1 MKPNSLPSAS
11 RERGSATEP
20 RAEQSK
26 PGHLPYRESRRRG
39 SGPGP
44 GGRLRGKAAP
54 PPRLPLARRAPR
66 PPAAQR
72 AAALVQNASLLTSEK
87 PLPFPTPHSG
97 HTCLCRSPGSLRR
110 PAHPRR
116 TPALRRPSEP
126 CPPRVRLRAAAAP
139 PRERGTGRD
148 GTRRADA
155 PSSFATAP
163 ALSAE
168 PAEPRPP
175 RPALFAG
182 SGTARRRHWLSLLPV
197 AAASA
202 VARGAEGARA
212 VRGAARAG
220 GGGAGRANGF
230 CARGGPRVPAGG
242 RRRSAPSGRAGPAY
256 SAPAGS
262 RVVRGP
268 RVSPGGRALPRCPR
282 RVASSAAEPWAEGP
296 ACVVA
301 LRWRWERGSAGEV
314 PAPK

>member
-1 MKPNSLPSAS
+1 MKLNSLPSAS

-148 GTRRADA
+148 AESGRSLIVRDSPGALCRAGRA
-155 PSSFATAP
+155 TPTAP
-163 ALSAE
+163 GAIRRFRHGEA
-168 PAEPRPP
+168 PP
-175 RPALFAG
+175 LAFA
-182 SGTARRRHWLSLLPV
+182 SARRRRVSGGSW
-197 AAASA
+197 
-202 VARGAEGARA
+202 RGG
-212 VRGAARAG
+212 RAG
-220 GGGAGRANGF
+220 G
-230 CARGGPRVPAGG
+230 
-242 RRRSAPSGRAGPAY
+242 
-256 SAPAGS
+256 
-262 RVVRGP
+262 
-268 RVSPGGRALPRCPR
+268 
-282 RVASSAAEPWAEGP
+282 
-296 ACVVA
+296 
-301 LRWRWERGSAGEV
+301 
-314 PAPK
+314 